1 MTSQD
6 DISKP
11 YRRMTWIRWG
21 KKNGKNCH
29 VDDSQQI
36 HKYNKVLLTISNKK
50 QKHVSLIKITVGVYK
65 VYTDGIN

>member
-1 MTSQD
+1 MREKD
-6 DISKP
+6 
-11 YRRMTWIRWG
+11 
-21 KKNGKNCH
+21 GKNCH